1 MASMFVF
8 KKCFYHRILI
18 WITFFFLLLQLVHI
32 DRKMRAPFA
41 WNNKN
46 KKNLWIQLVDCCQSS
61 SSNVFLSL
69 SIYHYLVYSLW
80 FWIIE
85 KKILCFFLLFLQWCE
100 IWFYWKNLFITG
112 LYLGSQWW
120 ILICEFL
127 FCFLLVRSIILH
139 TIYSCLSFDRFCK

>member
-69 SIYHYLVYSLW
+69 YISLFSIFIMILNNRKKNSVFFFVVPAMMWNLILLKKFIYHRFIFGFSMMNPDM
-80 FWIIE
+80 WIIV
-85 KKILCFFLLFLQWCE
+85 LFS
-100 IWFYWKNLFITG
+100 IGSFNHFTHHIFMFI
-112 LYLGSQWW
+112 
-120 ILICEFL
+120 F
-127 FCFLLVRSIILH
+127 RSIL
-139 TIYSCLSFDRFCK
+139 